1 MASTFIGS
9 VDSSNN
15 NLHRRVQRH
24 IAGTYLKQIDPDG
37 MYLDGE
43 YKDKLQQ
50 FKELDPDKK
59 EKFDKEHRKY
69 KKTESPYSIQNILW
83 LIASMATFYYSDF
96 YLAVTYDPRVNR
108 LWFNIGMLLVGV
120 NICIAVFLII
130 WLSYIKKIDSDQ
142 WEKRYPAAIPIATA
156 SFVLGAFVL
165 TVALWPVWGIL
176 TPVILFVLFMGF
188 IVLIAMLP
196 NF

>member
-1 MASTFIGS
+1 MTSFNGS
-9 VDSSNN
+9 VDSCNN

-24 IAGTYLKQIDPDG
+24 IASTYLKQIDPDG
-37 MYLDGE
+37 VYLEDE

-69 KKTESPYSIQNILW
+69 RKIESPYSIQNILW
-83 LIASMATFYYSDF
+83 LLASMATFYYSDF

-108 LWFNIGMLLVGV
+108 LLFKIGMLLMGV
-120 NICIAVFLII
+120 NISIAVFLII
-130 WLSYIKKIDSDQ
+130 WLSYVKKIDSDK
-142 WEKRYPAAIPIATA
+142 WEKSYPAAIPIATA
-156 SFVLGAFVL
+156 SFVLGAVVL

-176 TPVILFVLFMGF
+176 TPVILFILFMGF
-188 IVLIAMLP
+188 IVFIAMLP